1 VQEFNSVIKP
11 YRGILFDMDG
21 TLTSTNQLIFDTFNY
36 VTDKYSNR
44 TYSPEEITKMF
55 GPPEDIAMQRLV
67 AESVYEDAMR
77 DFYLYYRD
85 QHTVKAK
92 LYDGIKDTL
101 QKVYDA
107 GIPLGLFTG
116 KGRTSTEITLKKFD
130 LNKYF
135 RVVITGHDVTRH
147 KPSGEGIHR
156 ALQYMNI
163 APEDALM
170 VGDSVADV
178 RASREAGVD
187 IAVVL
192 WDSFGFDKVIAL
204 ETQYRFLSIDEFSS
218 WIDKLITYRTN
229 DNETN
234 NEY

>member
-1 VQEFNSVIKP
+1 
-11 YRGILFDMDG
+11 MDG
-21 TLTSTNQLIFDTFNY
+21 TLTRTNQLIFDTFNY

-67 AESVYEDAMR
+67 SESVYEDAMR

-85 QHTVKAK
+85 QHAAKAK

-101 QKVYDA
+101 QKVHDA

-116 KGRTSTEITLKKFD
+116 KGRTSTEISLEKFD

-135 RVVITGHDVTRH
+135 TVVITGHDVTRH
-147 KPSGEGIHR
+147 KPSGEGIRR

-192 WDSFGFDKVIAL
+192 WDSFGYDKVIAM
-204 ETQYRFLSIDEFSS
+204 ETQYRFLSIDEFSD
-218 WIDKLITYRTN
+218 WMDKLITYRTN
-229 DNETN
+229 DNETK